1 MAISTVELLIK
12 ALLGGDNTIE
22 LEAGIGDKTIKIKSA
37 GAVTWVVA
45 FGAIGI
51 LGYLAIKHGGSG
63 GSNTVVD
70 TVAGSPAKSAM
81 AGFVGV
87 ATAAVGPAAAVLA
100 ASMVASTGGVGIL
113 YKLRKYDAKKLDNG
127 NVLLTKRV

>member
-1 MAISTVELLIK
+1 MAVSTIEMLIK
-12 ALLGGDNTIE
+12 ALLGGENAIE
-22 LEAGIGDKTIKIKSA
+22 LEVGIGDKVIKIKGA

-45 FGAIGI
+45 FGAVGI
-51 LGYLAIKHGGSG
+51 LGYLAIKHGGS
-63 GSNTVVD
+63 NAVTEA
-70 TVAGSPAKSAM
+70 VAENPAKSAM

-87 ATAAVGPAAAVLA
+87 ATAAVGPAAATLA

>member
-1 MAISTVELLIK
+1 MAISTMEQLIK

-22 LEAGIGDKTIKIKSA
+22 IEAGIGDKTIKIKSA
-37 GAVTWVVA
+37 GAVTWVIA
-45 FGAIGI
+45 FGAVGI
-51 LGYLAIKHGGSG
+51 LGYLAIKHGGS
-63 GSNTVVD
+63 NA
-70 TVAGSPAKSAM
+70 VADAVAENPAKSAM

-87 ATAAVGPAAAVLA
+87 ATAAVGPAAATLA

>member
-37 GAVTWVVA
+37 GAITWVVA

-51 LGYLAIKHGGSG
+51 LGYLAIKHGGS
-63 GSNTVVD
+63 NAVTE
-70 TVAGSPAKSAM
+70 TVANNPGKSAM
-81 AGFVGV
+81 AGFMGV
-87 ATAAVGPAAAVLA
+87 SAAAVGPAAATLA
-100 ASMVASTGGVGIL
+100 ASMVASTGGIGIL
-113 YKLRKYDAKKLDNG
+113 YTLRKYDAKKLENG
-127 NVLLTKRV
+127 NVLLTKKS